1 MKRFYKQVT
10 VAEVEGGHVVQLDG
24 KPIRTPAKASFIL
37 NNRALMEAI
46 AEEWDAQ
53 VEDIRPHA
61 MSVTQLASTAIDRV
75 PAQRAEIVRAVA
87 AYAETDLLCYRTD
100 HPVELAERQNRLW
113 QPLLDWAEI
122 RYGASLEVHIGIMPE
137 PQPPADVARLAKAVE
152 SLDDLTLAGVQNAT
166 SELGSLVLALALL
179 EKRISAEEAFA
190 ASQVDETFQIEQW
203 GEDAEATARRAA
215 LRVDIAATRRF
226 LDLVRG

>member
-10 VAEVEGGHVVQLDG
+10 VAETDGGYVVHLDG
-24 KPIRTPAKASFIL
+24 KPIRTPAKAPFIL
-37 NNRALMEAI
+37 NNRALVQAI

-53 VEDIRPHA
+53 TEDIRPHA
-61 MSVTQLASTAIDRV
+61 MPVTQLASTAIDRI

-87 AYAETDLLCYRTD
+87 AYAGTDLLCYRTD
-100 HPVELAERQNRLW
+100 HPVELAERQKRLW
-113 QPLLDWAEI
+113 QPLLDWVEI
-122 RYGASLEVHIGIMPE
+122 RYGAALEVHIGIMPQ
-137 PQPPADVARLAKAVE
+137 PQPPADVARLAKVVE
-152 SLDDLTLAGVQNAT
+152 SLDNLTLAGVQNAT
-166 SELGSLVLALALL
+166 SELGSLVLALALM

-203 GEDAEATARRAA
+203 GEDAEAIARRAS
-215 LRVDIAATRRF
+215 LRADILATRRY